1 MIKEALKPWKILSKI
16 DLFKNERFVA
26 TVEKILLPSGIIIN
40 DFVQLELPDHC
51 IIIPQLDQDKF
62 LLFRQYKRGPNKV
75 GLYFPAGNIDE
86 GEKPLECAKRELLEE
101 TGKIANGWADFGKY
115 TLNGNQGCGDSY
127 LFLAHD
133 FSEPDNELVNNSSD
147 LEEQQIEILSRSDLQ
162 IALKG
167 NHFHVARSCFG
178 SGLNFIEL
186 DS

>member
-167 NHFHVARSCFG
+167 NHFHVASHALAA
-178 SGLNFIEL
+178 GLTLLN
-186 DS
+186 